1 MQQADDDMGLT
12 DRGKDWRTRL
22 CAPSCRRML
31 GSDVF
36 QDFVMC
42 LEQGLANFS
51 SKNHVVHILGF
62 VGPYEVTVFFV

>member
-1 MQQADDDMGLT
+1 
-12 DRGKDWRTRL
+12 
-22 CAPSCRRML
+22 ML